1 MANPIDKAYGSLN
14 EAQMSLMEFLN
25 PQWMNIFEILIYPQ
39 NLFSGSDYSSG
50 LSGAGEVARDAAMA
64 AMDTVIARLHVQKMP
79 IPQTKFVYESFNGM
93 KHIIDVEHP
102 ENITITFIENEF
114 GLVRNYLQYWMKS
127 IADVNLWKTNDV
139 KSIAAEGNN
148 MNIDPAL
155 SFSYTFNDDQQK
167 SKRNAK
173 IFPQMK
179 NGLPSTGGFIQIE
192 GLKYEGIENI
202 EFDQASG
209 EPMLITAT
217 FAVDIVSLVT
227 PSSFIPA

>member
-14 EAQMSLMEFLN
+14 EAQMVLMELLN

-39 NLFSGSDYSSG
+39 NLLGTFTGG
-50 LSGAGEVARDAAMA
+50 TETNLTEKARDAAMA
-64 AMDTVIARLHVQKMP
+64 AMDTVIARLHIQKIS

-93 KHIIDVEHP
+93 KHIKDVEHP

-179 NGLPSTGGFIQIE
+179 NGLPSTGGFIQLE
-192 GLKYEGIENI
+192 GLKYESIENM

>member
-1 MANPIDKAYGSLN
+1 MANPIDSAYGTLN
-14 EAQMSLMEFLN
+14 EAQMALMELLN

-39 NLFSGSDYSSG
+39 DLLGTATGGVETS
-50 LSGAGEVARDAAMA
+50 VADKAIDAAMA
-64 AMDTVIARLHVQKMP
+64 AIDTVIARLHIQKMS

-93 KHIIDVEHP
+93 KHIKDVEHP

-139 KSIAAEGNN
+139 KSLAALGNN
-148 MNIDPAL
+148 RNIDPAL
-155 SFSYTFNDDQQK
+155 SFSYVFNDNQQK

-179 NGLPSTGGFIQIE
+179 NGLPSTGGFIQLE
-192 GLKYEGIENI
+192 GLKYESIENM

-217 FAVDIVSLVT
+217 FAVDIVTLVT